1 MDKSERYDRAVRVDA
16 VPMDDFVF
24 DISCPS
30 EAPQRPPNPANDLL
44 KTIETDI
51 LPRLMLVHA
60 TEHTDKSE
68 PERADAEINEEQV
81 THFVWLMT
89 DQSASS
95 GQDFVDALLQ
105 AGTPIERIYLDLFAP
120 AARRMGEFWEADTRS
135 FTDVTIGL
143 CRLHELL
150 RHNTINP
157 AQSRIRSSLESPTI
171 LLSTACEDQHVFGIL
186 MVAEFFRK
194 DGWQVRCEPGASTKE
209 LARIVSERSF
219 DVLGLS
225 IARSVAPDE
234 ITRVIQ
240 KMRKS
245 SRNDAIKIFLGGAHV
260 QRDQSIAQAVG
271 ADGVSIDASQAPS
284 AAKQLLADTR
294 VGC

>member
-1 MDKSERYDRAVRVDA
+1 MDKSERYDRAVRVD
-16 VPMDDFVF
+16 VSPMDDFAF
-24 DISCPS
+24 DLSCPS
-30 EAPQRPPNPANDLL
+30 ETPQKPPNPANDLL

-60 TEHTDKSE
+60 SEHADRLEAEPAATEID
-68 PERADAEINEEQV
+68 DEQV

-95 GQDFVDALLQ
+95 GQDFVDALLRT
-105 AGTPIERIYLDLFAP
+105 GTPIERIYLDLFAP
-120 AARRMGEFWEADTRS
+120 AARRMGEFWEQDTRS

-157 AQSRIRSSLESPTI
+157 TRSQMVSSLEAPTI

-194 DGWQVRCEPGASTKE
+194 EGWQVRCEPGASTKE
-209 LARIVSERSF
+209 LARIVSDRSF
-219 DVLGLS
+219 DVIGLS

-240 KMRKS
+240 KVRKS
-245 SRNDAIKIFLGGAHV
+245 SRNKDTKIFLGGALV

-284 AAKQLLADTR
+284 AAKRLLADTR